1 MLLYDWRFLNPKS
14 FKAIYQLLDNK
25 NPIAEWPSFHSIWV
39 DDFKCCFLISLF
51 IDRSLMKYVQFVFI
65 RNDVRLQNSEQLNQ
79 MKTSGNKS
87 LSMVTKL
94 EGAKQIWKSKK
105 NRVGSTF
112 GWFVQI
118 VDFALDSNSLKIL
131 YFHSFISD
139 LKIIHI
145 ALE

>member
-1 MLLYDWRFLNPKS
+1 
-14 FKAIYQLLDNK
+14 
-25 NPIAEWPSFHSIWV
+25 
-39 DDFKCCFLISLF
+39 
-51 IDRSLMKYVQFVFI
+51 MKYVQFVFI

-94 EGAKQIWKSKK
+94 EAAKQIWKSKK

-131 YFHSFISD
+131 YFRSSISD